1 MAGVLAVTETRAG
14 ALRGV
19 SREVVTAARSLADEM
34 GGGVD
39 ALVLGPPGI
48 GEEAGGL
55 GAFGADRILVAEDE
69 AFGAYAPDAALRA
82 IEELAGANDY
92 GAVLLAASAR
102 GKDLA
107 PRAAVRLGRPLAT
120 DVTEIS
126 VEDGRPVVVRP
137 LYAGKALARLAFSGA
152 PALMTIRPNVFLPR
166 EREGEGAVEPLD
178 VAAEPSRGR
187 VHPVESGGQGE
198 LDVAEARIVVS
209 GGRGMGDPDNWS
221 LLEELKDALGDGVAL
236 GASRAVVDAGWRP
249 HEEQVG
255 QTGKVVTPELYFA
268 IGISGAIQ
276 HLAGMRTAKVIVAV
290 NKDPEAPI
298 FDVAD
303 YGIVGDLFEVVPRL
317 TDEIRVAK
325 ESGPGVKRRD

>member
-1 MAGVLAVTETRAG
+1 MARVLAVAEARGG

-19 SREVVTAARSLADEM
+19 SREVVTAARTLASEL

-48 GEEAGGL
+48 AEAAGELAGH
-55 GAFGADRILVAEDE
+55 GADRIFVGESDAY
-69 AFGAYAPDAALRA
+69 GAYAPDAELRA
-82 IEELAGANDY
+82 AADLQGREGYD
-92 GAVLLAASAR
+92 AVVLAASAQ

-107 PRAAVRLGRPLAT
+107 PRLAVRLGRPLAT
-120 DVTEIS
+120 DVTAIE
-126 VEDGRPVVVRP
+126 VQNGHVVVVRP
-137 LYAGKALARLAFSGA
+137 EYAGKALARLRFTAA
-152 PALMTIRPNVFLPR
+152 PAVLSIRPNVFLPE
-166 EREGEGAVEPLD
+166 ERPGAGAVETLAVDP
-178 VAAEPSRGR
+178 EPVRAR
-187 VHPVESGGQGE
+187 VQPVEGGERGA
-198 LDVAEARIVVS
+198 LDVAEATIVVS
-209 GGRGMGDPDNWS
+209 GGRGMGGPENWH
-221 LLEELKDALGDGVAL
+221 LLEELGDALGDGVAL

-255 QTGKVVTPELYFA
+255 QTGKVVTPDLYFA

-303 YGIVGDLFEVVPRL
+303 FGIVGDLFEVLPRL
-317 TDEIRVAK
+317 TEEIRKVR
-325 ESGPGVKRRD
+325 EG

>member
-1 MAGVLAVTETRAG
+1 MGGVLAVAETRGG

-19 SREVVTAARSLADEM
+19 SREVVTAARTLASGL

-48 GEEAGGL
+48 AEAAGELAGY
-55 GAFGADRILVAEDE
+55 GADRIFVGEDD
-69 AFGAYAPDAALRA
+69 AYGAYAPDAALRA
-82 IEELAGANDY
+82 AADLQGRDGYDAI
-92 GAVLLAASAR
+92 VLAASAQ

-107 PRAAVRLGRPLAT
+107 PRLAVRLERPLAT
-120 DVTEIS
+120 DVIAIE
-126 VEDGRPVVVRP
+126 VEGGHVVVVRP
-137 LYAGKALARLAFSGA
+137 EYAGKALARLRFAAA
-152 PALMTIRPNVFLPR
+152 PAVLSIRPNVFLPQ
-166 EREGEGAVEPLD
+166 ERAGAGAVETLAVDP
-178 VAAEPSRGR
+178 EPARAR
-187 VHPVESGGQGE
+187 VHPVEGGERGAP
-198 LDVAEARIVVS
+198 DVAEATIVVS
-209 GGRGMGDPDNWS
+209 GGRGMGGPENWH
-221 LLEELKDALGDGVAL
+221 LLEALCDALGDGVAL

-255 QTGKVVTPELYFA
+255 QTGKVVTPNLYFA

-303 YGIVGDLFEVVPRL
+303 YGIVGDLFEVLPRL
-317 TDEIRVAK
+317 TEEIRKVR
-325 ESGPGVKRRD
+325 EG

>member
-1 MAGVLAVTETRAG
+1 MGGVLAVTETRGG

-19 SREVVTAARSLADEM
+19 SREVVTAARSLAGRL

-48 GEEAGGL
+48 GEEAGHL
-55 GAFGADRILVAEDE
+55 AAFGADRIFVAQDE

-82 IEELAGANDY
+82 IEELEGANEY
-92 GAVLLAASAR
+92 RAILLAASAR

-107 PRAAVRLGRPLAT
+107 PRAAARLDRPLAS

-126 VEDGRPVVVRP
+126 VEDDRPVVVRP
-137 LYAGKALARLAFSGA
+137 QYAGKALAKLAFSGA
-152 PALMTIRPNVFLPR
+152 PALISIRPNVFLPE
-166 EREGEGAVEPLD
+166 EREGDGAVEPLD
-178 VAAEPSRGR
+178 VSAEPARTR

-209 GGRGMGDPDNWS
+209 GGRGMGDPENWH
-221 LLEELKDALGDGVAL
+221 LLEDLKDALGDGVAL

-290 NKDPEAPI
+290 NRDPEAPI

-303 YGIVGDLFEVVPRL
+303 YGIVGDLFEVLPKL
-317 TDEIRVAK
+317 TEEIRAAK
-325 ESGPGVKRRD
+325 AV